1 MSVSSMIFAAPP
13 LLDFQPC
20 DEHEAIRRTAELLA
34 IDSGI
39 TNFGGFVE
47 AVFDRQR
54 IDPPLL
60 GNGVAL
66 PHARTVLAREI
77 VCVAAR
83 CASPVP
89 FGPDATPVQLIFLLG
104 VPPHRISEYLGLTA
118 SLVQRLRDPK
128 TLASLL
134 TANTAEEFT
143 ALLA

>member
-1 MSVSSMIFAAPP
+1 MNTLMNASGLIFAAPP
-13 LLDFQPC
+13 LLDFEAC
-20 DEHEAIRRTAELLA
+20 DEHEAIRRTTELLA

-39 TNFGGFVE
+39 TNFGGFVD
-47 AVFDRQR
+47 AVF
-54 IDPPLL
+54 DPPLL

-66 PHARTVLAREI
+66 PHARSVLAREI

-89 FGPDATPVQLIFLLG
+89 FGPDAAPVQLIFLLG

-134 TANTAEEFT
+134 TANTADEFT